1 MSELFLIW
9 YSNDYGQKTLETIT
23 DNPKKWLADDNAE
36 NGLNYDLDDFEI
48 ETAQLSIYK
57 EEE

>member
-36 NGLNYDLDDFEI
+36 KGLNYELDDFEI
-48 ETAQLSIYK
+48 ETAQLSIYN
-57 EEE
+57 